1 MKQWVIWL
9 ALGILSI
16 VFGVVVL
23 GNTVVAS
30 MAVTTITGAMLLL
43 SGIFQI
49 LGGLTSEGMGRK
61 VLSLAMGAL
70 MAFLGLSFLFNPLE
84 GAISL
89 AMLIMILLM
98 ASGIVRIVFSMQ
110 MRGTPFFMPMLISG
124 ALSVL
129 LAAYIWM
136 NFDTASVSILGILL
150 GIELLFNG
158 AGLILLALFIRTVG
172 QAFRR

>member
-1 MKQWVIWL
+1 MKEWVKWL

-43 SGIFQI
+43 SGIFQVI
-49 LGGLTSEGMGRK
+49 GGLSAEGIGSK

-70 MAFLGLSFLFNPLE
+70 MAFLGVSFLFNPLE

-89 AMLIMILLM
+89 ALLIMILLM
-98 ASGIVRIVFSMQ
+98 ASGIVRIVFSMR
-110 MRGTPFFMPMLISG
+110 MRGTQFFLPMLISG
-124 ALSVL
+124 VLSLL

-136 NFDTASVSILGILL
+136 NFETASVSILGILL
-150 GIELLFNG
+150 GVELLFNG
-158 AGLILLALFIRTVG
+158 AGLVLLAFFIRTVG
-172 QAFRR
+172 QALKR

>member
-43 SGIFQI
+43 SGVFQI

>member
-1 MKQWVIWL
+1 MKEWVKWL
-9 ALGILSI
+9 ALGILSV

-43 SGIFQI
+43 SGIFQVI
-49 LGGLTSEGMGRK
+49 GGLSAEGMGSK
-61 VLSLAMGAL
+61 LLSLAMGAL
-70 MAFLGLSFLFNPLE
+70 MVFLGVSFLFNPLE

-110 MRGTPFFMPMLISG
+110 MRGTQFFMPMLVSG
-124 ALSVL
+124 VLTLL

-136 NFDTASVSILGILL
+136 NFETASVSILGILL
-150 GIELLFNG
+150 GVELLFNG
-158 AGLILLALFIRTVG
+158 AGLVLLAFFIRTVG
-172 QAFRR
+172 QKLKQ

>member
-89 AMLIMILLM
+89 ALLIMILLM

-110 MRGTPFFMPMLISG
+110 MRGTPFFMPMLVSG

-158 AGLILLALFIRTVG
+158 AGLILLAFFIRTVG

>member
-1 MKQWVIWL
+1 MKEWVKWL

-43 SGIFQI
+43 SGVFQI
-49 LGGLTSEGMGRK
+49 LGGLSAEGMGSK
-61 VLSLAMGAL
+61 MLSLAMGAL
-70 MAFLGLSFLFNPLE
+70 MAFLGVSFLFNPLE

-89 AMLIMILLM
+89 AMLILILLM
-98 ASGIVRIVFSMQ
+98 ASGLVRIVFSMR
-110 MRGTPFFMPMLISG
+110 MRGTQFFMPMLVSG
-124 ALSVL
+124 GLSLL

-136 NFDTASVSILGILL
+136 NFATASVSILGVIL
-150 GIELLFNG
+150 GVELLFNG
-158 AGLILLALFIRTVG
+158 AGLVLLAFFIRTVG
-172 QAFRR
+172 QTPGR

>member
-89 AMLIMILLM
+89 ALLIMILLM

-110 MRGTPFFMPMLISG
+110 MRGTPFFMPMLVSG

>member
-49 LGGLTSEGMGRK
+49 LGGLSAEGMGSK

-89 AMLIMILLM
+89 ALLIMILLM

-110 MRGTPFFMPMLISG
+110 MRGTPFFMPMLVSG

-129 LAAYIWM
+129 LAAYIWL

-150 GIELLFNG
+150 GVELLFNG
-158 AGLILLALFIRTVG
+158 AGLILLAFFIRTVG
-172 QAFRR
+172 QASRR

>member
-1 MKQWVIWL
+1 MKEWVKWL

-43 SGIFQI
+43 SGVFQI
-49 LGGLTSEGMGRK
+49 FGGLSAEGMGSK

-110 MRGTPFFMPMLISG
+110 MRGTQFFMPMLVSG
-124 ALSVL
+124 GLSL
-129 LAAYIWM
+129 LLVAYIWM
-136 NFDTASVSILGILL
+136 NFATASVSILGVIL
-150 GIELLFNG
+150 GVELLFNG
-158 AGLILLALFIRTVG
+158 AGLVLLAFFIRTVG
-172 QAFRR
+172 QNIRR

>member
-1 MKQWVIWL
+1 MKEWVKWL

-49 LGGLTSEGMGRK
+49 IGGLSAEGMGSK
-61 VLSLAMGAL
+61 VLSLAMGVL

-89 AMLIMILLM
+89 ALLIMILLM

-110 MRGTPFFMPMLISG
+110 MRGTPFFMPMLVSG
-124 ALSVL
+124 ALSLV

-136 NFDTASVSILGILL
+136 NFETASVSILGVLL
-150 GIELLFNG
+150 GVELLFNG
-158 AGLILLALFIRTVG
+158 AGLVLLAFFIRTVG
-172 QAFRR
+172 QALKR